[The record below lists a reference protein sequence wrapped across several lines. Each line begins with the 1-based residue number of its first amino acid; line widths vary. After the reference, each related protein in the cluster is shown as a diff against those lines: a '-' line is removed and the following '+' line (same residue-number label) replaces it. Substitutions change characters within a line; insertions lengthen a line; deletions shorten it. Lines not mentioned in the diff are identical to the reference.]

1 MNKKILILANNS
13 GGLYRF
19 RKELISDMINKEYEV
34 IVSTPFDDNIENLN
48 ELGISLVETKIN
60 RRGMNPVKDIRL
72 LLDYFKLI
80 RKTKPQLVISYTIKP
95 NLYGCSIARLLKIPY
110 TINITGL
117 GTAFQKDNF
126 LKKMVIFWYKFA
138 CKKAKIIFLENVGN
152 KNIFVE
158 NNIIEKNKYCVLNGA
173 GVNLDYFYFE
183 KYPENDDI
191 VHFLFIGRIMKEKGI
206 DELLFAAKKIK
217 KEYPDVEFDIVGPM
231 EDDYKNKIEEYVNS
245 NTINYYEYQSD
256 VKKFIKQCHCFI
268 LPSYH
273 EGMANTLLEAGSMG
287 RPLITSNIHGC
298 KEAIDN
304 NGYLVKVRD
313 KEDLY
318 EKIKMFIELD
328 HEKKV
333 NMALNS
339 RKHIEK
345 VFDKRKVVKETM
357 KGLGL

>member
-126 LKKMVIFWYKFA
+126 LKKWLYFGI
-138 CKKAKIIFLENVGN
+138 
-152 KNIFVE
+152 
-158 NNIIEKNKYCVLNGA
+158 
-173 GVNLDYFYFE
+173 NL
-183 KYPENDDI
+183 
-191 VHFLFIGRIMKEKGI
+191 
-206 DELLFAAKKIK
+206 
-217 KEYPDVEFDIVGPM
+217 
-231 EDDYKNKIEEYVNS
+231 
-245 NTINYYEYQSD
+245 
-256 VKKFIKQCHCFI
+256 
-268 LPSYH
+268 
-273 EGMANTLLEAGSMG
+273 
-287 RPLITSNIHGC
+287 
-298 KEAIDN
+298 
-304 NGYLVKVRD
+304 LVKRQ
-313 KEDLY
+313 KLFFLRMLE
-318 EKIKMFIELD
+318 IIMF
-328 HEKKV
+328 
-333 NMALNS
+333 
-339 RKHIEK
+339 
-345 VFDKRKVVKETM
+345 F
-357 KGLGL
+357 